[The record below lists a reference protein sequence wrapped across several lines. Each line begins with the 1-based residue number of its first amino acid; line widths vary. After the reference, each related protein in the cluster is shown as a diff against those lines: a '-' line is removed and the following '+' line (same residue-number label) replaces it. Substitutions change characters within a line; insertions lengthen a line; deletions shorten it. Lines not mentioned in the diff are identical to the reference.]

1 MQLLQSEHRLGK
13 CTKHSSVTRDV
24 NHLRLTVLPA
34 IVACCR
40 FLFFP
45 KDSDDDDKVNPVDV
59 LAKSDKNSFKSVAA
73 VLRLGEAA
81 AVGGRLSKSMFD
93 MNDVKVKKKPPAR
106 TRCQY

>member
-1 MQLLQSEHRLGK
+1 
-13 CTKHSSVTRDV
+13 
-24 NHLRLTVLPA
+24 VLPA

-45 KDSDDDDKVNPVDV
+45 KDSDDDEKINPVDI

-81 AVGGRLSKSMFD
+81 AVGGRLSESMFD
-93 MNDVKVKKKPPAR
+93 LNDVKIKKKPP
-106 TRCQY
+106 TRNRRQY